1 MATKTGS
8 SFVGG
13 ALKALLGGVAAAA
26 FMYVATRGPLVFGEK
41 IEASPR
47 PAPAARAAPAPT
59 SPLLPSDPLP
69 QVDLYSP
76 GQGVDALPV
85 TQAREKEINEYY
97 RAAYEDSIEFRQ
109 GQLAD
114 LRRSLNQVDENLEE
128 STINR
133 EAVDRIEREGRMV
146 W

>member
-1 MATKTGS
+1 MPKKKNNKGAGHQDVDEMTKTQ
-8 SFVGG
+8 
-13 ALKALLGGVAAAA
+13 L
-26 FMYVATRGPLVFGEK
+26 
-41 IEASPR
+41 
-47 PAPAARAAPAPT
+47 RA
-59 SPLLPSDPLP
+59 
-69 QVDLYSP
+69 YH
-76 GQGVDALPV
+76 
-85 TQAREKEINEYY
+85 KEINEYY
-97 RAAYEDSIEFRQ
+97 RAAYEAGIEFRQ